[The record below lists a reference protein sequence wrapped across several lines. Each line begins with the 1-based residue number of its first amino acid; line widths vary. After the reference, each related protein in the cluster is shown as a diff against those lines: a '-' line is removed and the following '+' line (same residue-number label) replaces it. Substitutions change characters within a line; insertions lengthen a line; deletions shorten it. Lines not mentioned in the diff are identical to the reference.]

1 MKLKKVKFALTFDEW
16 TSINN
21 HRYININIH
30 SKSFKN
36 GKMFHNLGLIRIQG
50 NMPAEVC
57 ISLIQ
62 ARLAAY
68 DLTLSDCDND
78 VVAMTTDGASV
89 MSRVGRL
96 LPIFH
101 QLCLAHG
108 IHLAICD
115 VLYKK
120 DHHHFSSESASDL
133 RAENVENE
141 VSSDDDEDFASDGEF
156 VVERAG
162 SSYSLNL
169 DFQGIV
175 KKVRTVVKLFKKS
188 PTKNDTILQKHVQD
202 EFQKELALL
211 LDCKTRWSSMATM
224 LERFLKLRMCVQK
237 ALIDLKSDI
246 SFTSAEIQLIQ
257 DLQLSLEIVKDTE
270 EALCRRDATLITA
283 NTALRLMIKS
293 LDEKEGSRRIFGTLK
308 DRMKERRLHN
318 VTGTL
323 LYLHNHEVFCKLPA
337 DDGVFIKPSNEEIE
351 EIICKTVQIEGM
363 GLGVSE
369 AESSASTS
377 LISRELE
384 LIESQQLSFR
394 EKLDLELNNKQGWR
408 RCSAKT
414 VARN

>member
-1 MKLKKVKFALTFDEW
+1 
-16 TSINN
+16 
-21 HRYININIH
+21 
-30 SKSFKN
+30 
-36 GKMFHNLGLIRIQG
+36 
-50 NMPAEVC
+50 MPAEVC

-237 ALIDLKSDI
+237 AFHQCRDSANSRSATIFRDSKRHCRSFMQKRRNIDH
-246 SFTSAEIQLIQ
+246 
-257 DLQLSLEIVKDTE
+257 
-270 EALCRRDATLITA
+270 C
-283 NTALRLMIKS
+283 
-293 LDEKEGSRRIFGTLK
+293 
-308 DRMKERRLHN
+308 
-318 VTGTL
+318 
-323 LYLHNHEVFCKLPA
+323 
-337 DDGVFIKPSNEEIE
+337 
-351 EIICKTVQIEGM
+351 
-363 GLGVSE
+363 
-369 AESSASTS
+369 
-377 LISRELE
+377 
-384 LIESQQLSFR
+384 
-394 EKLDLELNNKQGWR
+394 
-408 RCSAKT
+408 
-414 VARN
+414 